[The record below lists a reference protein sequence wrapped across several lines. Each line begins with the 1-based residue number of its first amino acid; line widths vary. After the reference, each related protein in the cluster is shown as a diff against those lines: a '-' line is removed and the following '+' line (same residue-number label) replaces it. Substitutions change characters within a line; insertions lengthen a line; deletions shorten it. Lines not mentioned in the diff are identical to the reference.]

1 MKKILLL
8 FTLFLL
14 FGCQNI
20 LKKTNENVSISC
32 PQVFFSSEN
41 NVYIQ
46 GDLDSLNLEKIIY
59 KAALNNYSFVK
70 GCFSNNES
78 SYYPLD
84 LLVLVEPINPKDQN
98 INLPIFVILYDKNNN
113 VIDKQYFRIV
123 DNLNYDEETSFYQI
137 TDVINKLKI
146 YNKQNIEVDSLT
158 VGFVKI
164 K

>member
-1 MKKILLL
+1 M
-8 FTLFLL
+8 
-14 FGCQNI
+14 
-20 LKKTNENVSISC
+20 
-32 PQVFFSSEN
+32 
-41 NVYIQ
+41 
-46 GDLDSLNLEKIIY
+46 
-59 KAALNNYSFVK
+59 
-70 GCFSNNES
+70 
-78 SYYPLD
+78 
-84 LLVLVEPINPKDQN
+84 VLVEPINPKDQN

-123 DNLNYDEETSFYQI
+123 DNLNYDEETSLYQI